1 MIFLSSSSCLS
12 VHTHTHNLSVSSRP
26 GTHTPPDWW
35 ETDVLISNQTIT
47 TALKNNNQ
55 PDSKSIYMMLT
66 DKTVYSVE
74 NVHFIS
80 IPTPYFLLI
89 YRRLKKS
96 HAFRLQD
103 WGILLDICRHWN
115 IFLLGIWINRTLLNS
130 TISKWTLTGHTSNK
144 ARIARSDTARLLNK
158 A

>member
-1 MIFLSSSSCLS
+1 MNWKPAAAAEAVWEEIKPSSADITLTPHTLTTRLSATSLQWSSSAALPVCLY
-12 VHTHTHNLSVSSRP
+12 THTHNLSVSSGP

-35 ETDVLISNQTIT
+35 ETDVLLSTQTIT

-55 PDSKSIYMMLT
+55 PDSKSIYMTLT

-74 NVHFIS
+74 NIHFIS

-96 HAFRLQD
+96 HEWMLFV
-103 WGILLDICRHWN
+103 CR
-115 IFLLGIWINRTLLNS
+115 TEAS
-130 TISKWTLTGHTSNK
+130 Y
-144 ARIARSDTARLLNK
+144 
-158 A
+158 